1 MGETVVAVWSLAVA
15 FVGLN
20 GFAAGIVAVLHA
32 WRSRMRQGG
41 RVGMAC
47 LAAGSLPASIFAVVG
62 FAESFASDPG
72 TWALV
77 VAGVFAVAAVIS
89 LPAAILVSRRLER
102 PRTDYQAFE

>member
-15 FVGLN
+15 FIGLN

-72 TWALV
+72 TWALII
-77 VAGVFAVAAVIS
+77 ASVFAVAAVIS